1 MTRNDEWLRFRR
13 RDFLRSASAIS
24 VGGLAALAGCSNG
37 GSDNNGDGTYV
48 PQEPN
53 YQGWFENV
61 SNYKGT
67 VEARGQSEFRITVGA
82 KGSNGFYYY
91 GPPAVAVSPD
101 TTVTWEWNGKGGT
114 HNVVSTSGA
123 FTSGQLV
130 DDKGHTF
137 TTELANPGVYR
148 YFCSPH
154 QSLGMKGVVFVSL
167 GQPGEGM

>member
-1 MTRNDEWLRFRR
+1 MIRPTRRSLLR
-13 RDFLRSASAIS
+13 LGAGAVSTGALT
-24 VGGLAALAGCSNG
+24 VLAGC
-37 GSDNNGDGTYV
+37 NGDPDDGEDSQYV

-61 SNYKGT
+61 SIYKGT
-67 VEARGQSEFRITVGA
+67 VEARGQDEFRITVGA
-82 KGSNGFYYY
+82 RGANGYYYY
-91 GPPAVAVSPD
+91 GPPAVAVSPG
-101 TTVTWEWNGKGGT
+101 TTLTWEWNGRGGT

-137 TTELANPGVYR
+137 TRELQNPGVYR

-154 QSLGMKGVVFVSL
+154 QSLGMKGAVFVSL
-167 GQPGEGM
+167 GQPGEEM

>member
-1 MTRNDEWLRFRR
+1 MSGNDKRSQSSR
-13 RDFLRSASAIS
+13 RDFIRLGSAIS
-24 VGGLAALAGCSNG
+24 VGGLVALAGCSNG
-37 GSDNNGDGTYV
+37 GSDGDGDGTYV

-67 VEARGQSEFRITVGA
+67 VEARGQDEFRITVGA
-82 KGSNGFYYY
+82 SGSNGFYYY

-137 TTELANPGVYR
+137 TKEFVNPGVYR
-148 YFCSPH
+148 YFCNPH
-154 QSLGMKGVVFVSL
+154 QSLGMKGAVFVSL
-167 GQPGEGM
+167 GQPGEDV